1 LPRQAPAQFFC
12 LYQKP
17 NEAHA
22 ELGMTNFLT
31 IYFFIMKVSEKSNG
45 AVQGTEERREETINI
60 VSQNPKSAGKN
71 SGQEKPKE
79 ESPKAESPQN
89 GQSGAEVKEEKPQEP
104 AKEETK
110 PAEKIQQPAL
120 NLESTLKVVNDL
132 HRRCIQREN
141 LLTRIN
147 ELEAFEINLI
157 EEGDELESNHFQ
169 GCKLMIV
176 DDKNRQFIT
185 STSGLIKLVAQFI
198 HNACLSKLGEIEADI
213 VFPRP

>member
-1 LPRQAPAQFFC
+1 
-12 LYQKP
+12 
-17 NEAHA
+17 
-22 ELGMTNFLT
+22 
-31 IYFFIMKVSEKSNG
+31 MKVAEKSNG
-45 AVQGTEERREETINI
+45 AVHSTEERREEAVQTQTA
-60 VSQNPKSAGKN
+60 SPKPNAGANGQKDKEPLKPKTENLENGKN
-71 SGQEKPKE
+71 SEKSVLPEKAQEPSKE
-79 ESPKAESPQN
+79 E
-89 GQSGAEVKEEKPQEP
+89 VKVNEPFIKPV
-104 AKEETK
+104 
-110 PAEKIQQPAL
+110 L

-147 ELEAFEINLI
+147 QLEAFEIALI

-185 STSGLIKLVAQFI
+185 TTSGLIKLVAEFI
-198 HNACLSKLGEIEADI
+198 HNACLSKLGEIESNI

>member
-1 LPRQAPAQFFC
+1 
-12 LYQKP
+12 
-17 NEAHA
+17 
-22 ELGMTNFLT
+22 
-31 IYFFIMKVSEKSNG
+31 MKVSEKSNG
-45 AVQGTEERREETINI
+45 AVHSTEERREEAVQTQTA
-60 VSQNPKSAGKN
+60 SPKPTAGANGQKDKEPLKLEDGKN
-71 SGQEKPKE
+71 PEKLVLPEKVQEPSKD
-79 ESPKAESPQN
+79 
-89 GQSGAEVKEEKPQEP
+89 EVKVNEP
-104 AKEETK
+104 FIK
-110 PAEKIQQPAL
+110 PAL

-147 ELEAFEINLI
+147 QLEAFEIALI

-185 STSGLIKLVAQFI
+185 TTSGLIKLVAEFI
-198 HNACLSKLGEIEADI
+198 HNACLSKLGEIESNI

>member
-1 LPRQAPAQFFC
+1 
-12 LYQKP
+12 
-17 NEAHA
+17 
-22 ELGMTNFLT
+22 
-31 IYFFIMKVSEKSNG
+31 MKVSEKSNG
-45 AVQGTEERREETINI
+45 ALQSTEERREETINT
-60 VSQNPKSAGKN
+60 VSQTQKPEGKN
-71 SGQEKPKE
+71 SGQQEPNEEKPNH
-79 ESPKAESPQN
+79 ESPQN
-89 GQSGAEVKEEKPQEP
+89 GQSGRVVKEESKPL
-104 AKEETK
+104 
-110 PAEKIQQPAL
+110 EKIQQSAL

-147 ELEAFEINLI
+147 ELEAFEIALI
-157 EEGDELESNHFQ
+157 EESDELESNHFQ

-198 HNACLSKLGEIEADI
+198 HNACLTKLGEIEANI